1 MQQLVRSI
9 QSCLPVKKGI
19 FRIYPLRLIRK
30 VGLIFLKKKKRKNKG
45 KKEWRN
51 KFNLYGNKIL
61 LSILIKYLFF
71 HSTIRQNM
79 LISNTEELFK
89 YLHIRVILSLRILEN
104 ILMAF
109 REREMAKERSC
120 FRWIVSWFFFHFTR
134 KKNRFRGRLVR
145 NRREENL
152 SKRNEQISFHPP
164 PDETAASQNWDQ
176 LFCLGATS
184 E

>member
-1 MQQLVRSI
+1 M
-9 QSCLPVKKGI
+9 
-19 FRIYPLRLIRK
+19 
-30 VGLIFLKKKKRKNKG
+30 KKKRKNKR

-89 YLHIRVILSLRILEN
+89 YLRIRVILSLRILEN

-109 REREMAKERSC
+109 REREMAKEHAAFCDGCDGCSHRDS
-120 FRWIVSWFFFHFTR
+120 SFTPSR
-134 KKNRFRGRLVR
+134 VRNNSRR
-145 NRREENL
+145 NRREGNL
-152 SKRNEQISFHPP
+152 FVRVRTNFLP
-164 PDETAASQNWDQ
+164 
-176 LFCLGATS
+176 CLMKLYRIEINFSALALR

>member
-1 MQQLVRSI
+1 M
-9 QSCLPVKKGI
+9 
-19 FRIYPLRLIRK
+19 
-30 VGLIFLKKKKRKNKG
+30 KKKKRKNKR

-89 YLHIRVILSLRILEN
+89 YLRIRVILSLRILEN

-109 REREMAKERSC
+109 REREMAKEHAAFSMDVR
-120 FRWIVSWFFFHFTR
+120 IVI
-134 KKNRFRGRLVR
+134 L
-145 NRREENL
+145 L
-152 SKRNEQISFHPP
+152 SHLH
-164 PDETAASQNWDQ
+164 A
-176 LFCLGATS
+176 
-184 E
+184 